1 MGNSS
6 AIERIKTTHENSTQK
21 SCIWIAPVCEL
32 RFPCLCS
39 KQNITYTG
47 DTVTNFA
54 NPERGWYHS
63 YVADCCDK
71 LGATSDAEP
80 LELKAPHAPIVL
92 SDLQA
97 IRNTPERMT
106 LYRDIVKINQYSGPI
121 PQARLNEIQA
131 DLNTARKAGVKV
143 YFGSFI
149 TTV

>member
-1 MGNSS
+1 MKTLHKKFVFGLLLFANFGS
-6 AIERIKTTHENSTQK
+6 AVYAQNK
-21 SCIWIAPVCEL
+21 
-32 RFPCLCS
+32 
-39 KQNITYTG
+39 NITYRA

-106 LYRDIVKINQYSGPI
+106 LYRDIVK
-121 PQARLNEIQA
+121 
-131 DLNTARKAGVKV
+131 
-143 YFGSFI
+143 
-149 TTV
+149 